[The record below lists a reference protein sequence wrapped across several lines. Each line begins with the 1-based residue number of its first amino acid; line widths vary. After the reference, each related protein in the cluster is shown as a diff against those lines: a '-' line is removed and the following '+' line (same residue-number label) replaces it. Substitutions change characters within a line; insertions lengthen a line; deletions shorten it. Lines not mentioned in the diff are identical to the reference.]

1 MKVQIT
7 VETSYSR
14 DTNIIENINNKNQF
28 EYIDQDEARNIVDI
42 YDDGISIHRFGK
54 DHDTNA
60 VFKKN
65 NESYIEIQSLE
76 GLIKIFTK
84 TLAFMKNNDN
94 ITLVYI
100 TEDGNEGSINIK
112 YIGV

>member
-1 MKVQIT
+1 MKAQIT
-7 VETSYSR
+7 VETTYSK
-14 DTNIIENINNKNQF
+14 DINIIENIDNKNHL
-28 EYIDQDEARNIVDI
+28 EYIDQDKAKNIVDI
-42 YDDGISIHRFGK
+42 YDDGISIIRFGE
-54 DHDTNA
+54 DHDTKA
-60 VFKKN
+60 IFKN
-65 NESYIEIQSLE
+65 NDESYIEITSSE

-100 TEDGNEGSINIK
+100 TEDKNKGSINIK